1 MDWSNPRTIHLT
13 RLNDSANLRENMQIT
28 NIKAFPISYRVPEG
42 ENVRLGIGLAVKRDA
57 VLIKVE
63 TSEGVTGWGESHHG
77 RCPGAIAK
85 LIDTTIKELVVGMD
99 ALDNVG
105 VWDKIYRM
113 QLASHGMGY
122 ASAMAVSGL
131 DLALWDI
138 KGQTLGRPL
147 FEILG
152 GLGMLVPRTR
162 QLASMGLIALLIAVF
177 PANLHVAVNQIPF
190 MNEPVNPILLWGR
203 LPFQLIFIYMVW
215 WAGLKKHPWLNPTE

>member
-1 MDWSNPRTIHLT
+1 MIKMFPFNVLSRSIDAYQSNPGAIHVAP
-13 RLNDSANLRENMQIT
+13 LNHVVNLREKMKIT

-122 ASAMAVSGL
+122 ASTMALSGL

-138 KGQTLGRPL
+138 KGQALNRPL

-152 GLGMLVPRTR
+152 GSRKNIPAYAG
-162 QLASMGLIALLIAVF
+162 GIALGWQEPAALAEEAMAHLARGYKAIKLSLI
-177 PANLHVAVNQIPF
+177 HI
-190 MNEPVNPILLWGR
+190 
-203 LPFQLIFIYMVW
+203 
-215 WAGLKKHPWLNPTE
+215 